1 MIGLNYGTLPTIKN
15 VKSPIKGKFFSDL
28 KSVKIVDLKLIF
40 TSKCKKKDEDDYVN
54 LAKLYFLETF
64 LLSKQKHLVLNTL
77 QFCLLEDEE
86 SFEKYPWGTLSYER
100 TIDSFKNARKNLGN
114 NYGIGGFPYAAII
127 WAFEKIKSFKTKNLV
142 TKIGD
147 NIPRILN
154 KKCHDNHQRT
164 TLSLK
169 IFDSSKVKCCATS
182 LL

>member
-1 MIGLNYGTLPTIKN
+1 M
-15 VKSPIKGKFFSDL
+15 DL
-28 KSVKIVDLKLIF
+28 KQIF

-114 NYGIGGFPYAAII
+114 NYGIGGFPYASII